1 MPKTNSLSLDVGM
14 HRAQRLVVQA
24 DKLLTCDGRD
34 LKRLIAAALAWLNT
48 NFESVNALNV
58 FPVPDG
64 DTGTNMLLTMQAAY
78 KEIERKD
85 EPHVGRVAH
94 AIAHGALMGA
104 RGNSGV
110 ILSQIWRGFARGLN
124 DLATFTTPDFARAM
138 REATDTAYRGV
149 VKSVEGTIITV
160 TRDAAVAAEV
170 AAADSD
176 DLRYALERVVQAC
189 HESVAKTP
197 DLLPVLKQAGV
208 VDAGGMGLA
217 LVLEGMLRFVQ
228 GLPLDTAPLTHIKP
242 LDLEA
247 VGAAMEAVEPG
258 QDWEVV
264 VDFKPQGELDLRD
277 FYGKLETIG
286 TSIQVGA
293 GDDVYRVHVHLPK
306 EKRQAPIELAETL
319 GTVVNVHMENLL
331 AQMDDRLA
339 QSKAAEPAVQM
350 TAGQIV
356 AVVVSPGS
364 GLDHIFRA
372 SAVSIVSGGQTM
384 NPSTADILAAF
395 DDLPTDKAVILPNN
409 KNIQLAAQLAAQQAT
424 DAGKHVH
431 VIPTRTVPQGLAAM
445 LSFDPDGD
453 LAAVAEAMTRRITEV
468 ETGEVT
474 TATRTVELD
483 GVAVSEGQIIGLH
496 NGKLAC
502 AAESPD
508 AAVVALL
515 GQMNAADHEL
525 LTLFYGN
532 GLSRAQAD
540 ATAAAVGA
548 QYANL
553 EVEVYEGGQPHYHYI
568 FSLE

>member
-1 MPKTNSLSLDVGM
+1 
-14 HRAQRLVVQA
+14 
-24 DKLLTCDGRD
+24 
-34 LKRLIAAALAWLNT
+34 
-48 NFESVNALNV
+48 
-58 FPVPDG
+58 
-64 DTGTNMLLTMQAAY
+64 
-78 KEIERKD
+78 
-85 EPHVGRVAH
+85 
-94 AIAHGALMGA
+94 
-104 RGNSGV
+104 
-110 ILSQIWRGFARGLN
+110 
-124 DLATFTTPDFARAM
+124 
-138 REATDTAYRGV
+138 
-149 VKSVEGTIITV
+149 
-160 TRDAAVAAEV
+160 
-170 AAADSD
+170 
-176 DLRYALERVVQAC
+176 
-189 HESVAKTP
+189 
-197 DLLPVLKQAGV
+197 
-208 VDAGGMGLA
+208 
-217 LVLEGMLRFVQ
+217 
-228 GLPLDTAPLTHIKP
+228 
-242 LDLEA
+242 
-247 VGAAMEAVEPG
+247 
-258 QDWEVV
+258 
-264 VDFKPQGELDLRD
+264 
-277 FYGKLETIG
+277 
-286 TSIQVGA
+286 
-293 GDDVYRVHVHLPK
+293 
-306 EKRQAPIELAETL
+306 L

-356 AVVVSPGS
+356 AVVVSPGA
-364 GLDHIFRA
+364 GLDRVFRA

-424 DAGKHVH
+424 GAGKHVH

-453 LAAVAEAMTRRITEV
+453 LAAVAEAMTRRISDV

-483 GVAVSEGQIIGLH
+483 SVAVSEGQIIGLH